1 MPEHP
6 ARPPERTRTMR
17 TFTHQITT
25 LLGAGINALIFG
37 NRRNDALH
45 R

>member
-1 MPEHP
+1 
-6 ARPPERTRTMR
+6 MR
-17 TFTHQITT
+17 TFTHEITA
-25 LLGAGINALIFG
+25 LLGASINALIFG